1 MATINKIKVGNN
13 TYDLSAAGNYLP
25 LGGGTMTGP
34 IVQGFNG
41 NIITDL
47 NESWFNISQ
56 GFDLYTTEGDNV
68 AYLIPGEFALYTR
81 TGGYSAIELN
91 TNTTDG
97 YINIYKNNGENN
109 ITLEK
114 SYIRLYDNNSN
125 EAVVAGASGGCGTL

>member
-25 LGGGTMTGP
+25 LSGGTMTGS

-47 NESWFNISQ
+47 NGSWFNISQ

-68 AYLIPGEFALYTR
+68 AYLIPG
-81 TGGYSAIELN
+81 
-91 TNTTDG
+91 
-97 YINIYKNNGENN
+97 
-109 ITLEK
+109 
-114 SYIRLYDNNSN
+114 
-125 EAVVAGASGGCGTL
+125 